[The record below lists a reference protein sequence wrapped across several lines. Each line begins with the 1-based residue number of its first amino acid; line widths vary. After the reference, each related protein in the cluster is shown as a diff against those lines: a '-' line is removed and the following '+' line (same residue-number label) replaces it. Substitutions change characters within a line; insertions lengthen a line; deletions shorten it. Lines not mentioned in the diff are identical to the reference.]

1 MVQVVD
7 VDHLLR
13 LALLG
18 LHLSPEVINVSHN
31 QSPLQETH
39 IPLRLCQSTE
49 VDFVLPWDPQDFAR
63 IHNLPFLAL
72 LLAQFFLYSLLV
84 FLTLLRIEVP
94 LNELHHKRVVRTLQ
108 SRCFLLYF
116 LFLYLFF
123 LLFLRLQFPILLFL
137 VVFLLKE
144 FTNVLISIL
153 LTLVGLFNNSFHKRV
168 LLSTFFFL
176 NSSFKQIGVLIE
188 GRKRLLETRSQQILR
203 LLFLGFLLAFFR
215 LGHAHILRVNAV
227 VQMFLF
233 ILECY
238 QQFLL
243 KTSKFEFVPDLLE
256 YV

>member
-1 MVQVVD
+1 M
-7 VDHLLR
+7 
-13 LALLG
+13 
-18 LHLSPEVINVSHN
+18 
-31 QSPLQETH
+31 
-39 IPLRLCQSTE
+39 
-49 VDFVLPWDPQDFAR
+49 
-63 IHNLPFLAL
+63 
-72 LLAQFFLYSLLV
+72 
-84 FLTLLRIEVP
+84 
-94 LNELHHKRVVRTLQ
+94 
-108 SRCFLLYF
+108 
-116 LFLYLFF
+116 
-123 LLFLRLQFPILLFL
+123 
-137 VVFLLKE
+137 FLLKE